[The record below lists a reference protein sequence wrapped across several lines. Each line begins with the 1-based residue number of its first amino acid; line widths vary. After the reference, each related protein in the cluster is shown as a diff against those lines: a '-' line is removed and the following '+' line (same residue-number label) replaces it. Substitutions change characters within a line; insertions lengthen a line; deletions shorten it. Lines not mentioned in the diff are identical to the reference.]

1 MSREELEAEF
11 KEAEEYKKHSPW
23 TTAKVLKTPQ
33 TWLIGFGTGLPMMV
47 GAGVIAI
54 LVPTLIGFGQDPM
67 FGILLLSSMWPIGL
81 LGHYLIGVIDHKIGT
96 KKTALVVISILGL
109 GGLIT
114 FVGGHEAAACAVS
127 TGMFMF
133 GLSGSLNVC
142 TSLTVS
148 IFGRADFEIA
158 YTPIQVMFNIF
169 NFAGVSVMSMVAAA
183 FGPTY
188 VMLAVFIICVVAFA
202 IMMALPY
209 RQIGSKIHGDEEVA
223 NAQ

>member
-1 MSREELEAEF
+1 
-11 KEAEEYKKHSPW
+11 
-23 TTAKVLKTPQ
+23 
-33 TWLIGFGTGLPMMV
+33 
-47 GAGVIAI
+47 
-54 LVPTLIGFGQDPM
+54 
-67 FGILLLSSMWPIGL
+67 
-81 LGHYLIGVIDHKIGT
+81 
-96 KKTALVVISILGL
+96 
-109 GGLIT
+109 
-114 FVGGHEAAACAVS
+114 
-127 TGMFMF
+127 MFMF

-158 YTPIQVMFNIF
+158 YTPIQVMF

>member
-1 MSREELEAEF
+1 
-11 KEAEEYKKHSPW
+11 
-23 TTAKVLKTPQ
+23 
-33 TWLIGFGTGLPMMV
+33 MMV

-96 KKTALVVISILGL
+96 KKTALVVIAILGL

-114 FVGGHEAAACAVS
+114 FVGGHEVVACAIS

-148 IFGRADFEIA
+148 IFRSCRLRNRLYADSGHVQHLQLRGRLGYVD
-158 YTPIQVMFNIF
+158 
-169 NFAGVSVMSMVAAA
+169 GCRSVRPHLRHARRVHHLR
-183 FGPTY
+183 G
-188 VMLAVFIICVVAFA
+188 CVRHHD
-202 IMMALPY
+202 ALPY